1 MDSKTFKTY
10 LPKAVPIATKHACGC
25 MHLFSHCKIA
35 YGEQK
40 AHDFA
45 ALYSYPNKV
54 SFDGW
59 LEDYKNSELPELRH
73 QLLDGTVTSF
83 YSMAGEDVDYDA
95 LTHYVATNKKFA
107 SAEAKEDFLTNY
119 ASKIHDIVSQFDG
132 HVIKGGPFTP
142 EQREGFH
149 QENADDIQLTVLI
162 GFPSA
167 ERQAFHGMVEQNM
180 ADCRERTLVGP
191 LYYMDAVPKD
201 HPAFVSGCPLR
212 GRRCDEYFFNSL
224 IVHQKCIIIPN

>member
-1 MDSKTFKTY
+1 M
-10 LPKAVPIATKHACGC
+10 PKAVPIATKHACGYASVQP
-25 MHLFSHCKIA
+25 LQDA

-149 QENADDIQLTVLI
+149 QENADDVQLTILI

-167 ERQAFHGMVEQNM
+167 DKRQAFHDAQVENGM

-191 LYYMDAVPKD
+191 LYYMDALPKD
-201 HPAFVSGCPLR
+201 HPAFVSGCPFERKTML
-212 GRRCDEYFFNSL
+212 
-224 IVHQKCIIIPN
+224 

>member
-1 MDSKTFKTY
+1 M
-10 LPKAVPIATKHACGC
+10 PKAVPIATKHACGYASVQP
-25 MHLFSHCKIA
+25 LQDA

-95 LTHYVATNKKFA
+95 LTHSSPRTK
-107 SAEAKEDFLTNY
+107 SSCGAEAKEDFLTNY

-149 QENADDIQLTVLI
+149 QENADDIQLTILI
-162 GFPSA
+162 GFQPRIKDKLSTIFRR
-167 ERQAFHGMVEQNM
+167 ERLM

-191 LYYMDAVPKD
+191 LYYMDALPKD
-201 HPAFVSGCPLR
+201 HPAFVSGCPFERKTML
-212 GRRCDEYFFNSL
+212 
-224 IVHQKCIIIPN
+224 